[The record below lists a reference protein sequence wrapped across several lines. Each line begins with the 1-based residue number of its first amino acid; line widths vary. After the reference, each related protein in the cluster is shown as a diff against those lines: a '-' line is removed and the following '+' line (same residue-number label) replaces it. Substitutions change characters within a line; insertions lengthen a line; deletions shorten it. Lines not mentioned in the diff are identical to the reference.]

1 MINWKM
7 IGKIMGFLL
16 FIEAGF
22 LSLCTLLSLFYQEP
36 DLPAFIIST
45 LITAL
50 VGIPLYRTGKN
61 SERKLSRKDGY
72 IVVTFAWIVFSIF
85 GMLPYYISGY
95 IPNLTNAYFETM
107 SGFTTTGASILDDI
121 EALPHG
127 LLFWRSMTQW
137 IGGMGIVIFTI
148 AVLPIFGVGGIQLF
162 AAEATGPKF
171 DKVTPRIDIMAKWIW
186 TIYFGLTLA
195 NTIFLLAGDITLF
208 DSVCHAMTTTATGG
222 FSTKQGSIAAFN
234 STYIEYVT
242 IAFMFL
248 SGINFS
254 LLYLLFLKGN
264 IKRMFHDSEL
274 IWYIKTLCFFTIV
287 ITVGLLVSS
296 SMQWEEALR
305 KASFLVV
312 SLQTTCG
319 FITADYMQ
327 WAPPLWMLTTIIT
340 YCGACAGST
349 SGGIK
354 CIRAVIMARIAKN
367 EFKHII
373 HPNAVLPVRV
383 NGASVSDA
391 TKSTVL
397 AFFVVFVL
405 LVFFGWFVMMVIG
418 LEFDDAYSV
427 IISSLANVGPG
438 IGKCGP
444 AFSWNALPD
453 AAKWF
458 STLYMLIGRLELFT
472 VLLLLS
478 PAFWKKR

>member
-1 MINWKM
+1 MIY
-7 IGKIMGFLL
+7 KIMGFLL

-22 LSLCTLLSLFYQEP
+22 LSLCTALSFFYEGA

-45 LITAL
+45 LITIA
-50 VGIPLYRTGKN
+50 VGIPLSYAGKQA
-61 SERKLSRKDGY
+61 ERKLSRKDGY
-72 IVVTFAWIVFSIF
+72 VVVTFAWILFSLF

-95 IPNLTNAYFETM
+95 RPNLTNAFFETM
-107 SGFTTTGASILDDI
+107 SGFTTTGASILDNI
-121 EALPHG
+121 ESLPHG

-171 DKVTPRIDIMAKWIW
+171 DKITPRIDVTAKWIW
-186 TIYFGLTLA
+186 TIYLGLTMA
-195 NTIFLLAGDITLF
+195 ETVLLMAGDMPFF

-222 FSTKQGSIAAFN
+222 FSTKQASIAAFN
-234 STYIEYVT
+234 SPYIEYVIT
-242 IAFMFL
+242 SFMFL

-254 LLYLLFLKGN
+254 LLYLLFLKGS
-264 IKRMFHDSEL
+264 IKRVFSDTE
-274 IWYIKTLCFFTIV
+274 IRWYVNTILLFTII
-287 ITVGLLVSS
+287 ITIGLLLTST
-296 SMQWEEALR
+296 MDIEEAFR
-305 KASFLVV
+305 KASFLVI

-354 CIRAVIMARIAKN
+354 CIRSVIMARIAKN
-367 EFKHII
+367 EFRQIL

-383 NGASVSDA
+383 NGLSVSA
-391 TKSTVL
+391 TTKSTVL

-405 LVFFGWFVMMVIG
+405 LVFIGWFVMMIIG
-418 LEFDDAYSV
+418 LDFDDAYSV
-427 IISSLANVGPG
+427 VISSLANVGPG
-438 IGKCGP
+438 IGMCGP
-444 AFSWNALPD
+444 AFSWDALPD
-453 AAKWF
+453 AAKWL
-458 STLYMLIGRLELFT
+458 STVYMLIGRLELFT

-478 PAFWKKR
+478 PTFWKKR